1 MDRIMN
7 MYAKARRGSG
17 LTQRQAARAL
27 GLSVSL
33 LGRYERDESCPN
45 RRMVESMALLYGVPA
60 GRLGVPRPRLAGIDR
75 HTWPGATGRLHPSD
89 ALMAEWLVLSG
100 AWDAF
105 GADECA
111 AMLDGKGGRSA
122 AAYAYMG
129 RIRLECA
136 TPARRLSLAVPGT
149 HANGVWIPGK
159 GKESQ

>member
-1 MDRIMN
+1 MN
-7 MYAKARRGSG
+7 MYAKARRGAG

-33 LGRYERDESCPN
+33 LGRYERDESYPN

-75 HTWPGATGRLHPSD
+75 HTWPGAAGRLHPSD

-111 AMLDGKGGRSA
+111 AMLEGRNGRSA

>member
-1 MDRIMN
+1 MN
-7 MYAKARRGSG
+7 MYAKARRSAG
-17 LTQRQAARAL
+17 LTQRQAARVL

-33 LGRYERDESCPN
+33 LGRYERDESYPN

-60 GRLGVPRPRLAGIDR
+60 GRLGIPRPRPAGIDR

-100 AWDAF
+100 AWDTF

-111 AMLDGKGGRSA
+111 AMLDGRDGRSA

-136 TPARRLSLAVPGT
+136 TPARRLSLAVPGI
-149 HANGVWIPGK
+149 HADGMWTPER
-159 GKESQ
+159 KERR

>member
-7 MYAKARRGSG
+7 MYAKARRSAG

-60 GRLGVPRPRLAGIDR
+60 GRLGVPRPRPAGIDR

-89 ALMAEWLVLSG
+89 GLMAEWLVLSG
-100 AWDAF
+100 AWDTF

-111 AMLDGKGGRSA
+111 AMLDGRDGRSV

-149 HANGVWIPGK
+149 HANGTWTPK
-159 GKESQ
+159 RKESK

>member
-60 GRLGVPRPRLAGIDR
+60 GRLG
-75 HTWPGATGRLHPSD
+75 
-89 ALMAEWLVLSG
+89 
-100 AWDAF
+100 AF

-111 AMLDGKGGRSA
+111 AMLEGRNGRSV

>member
-1 MDRIMN
+1 MN
-7 MYAKARRGSG
+7 MYAKARRSAG

-60 GRLGVPRPRLAGIDR
+60 GRLGVPRPRPAGIDR

-111 AMLDGKGGRSA
+111 AMLEGGDGRSVV
-122 AAYAYMG
+122 AYAYMG
-129 RIRLECA
+129 RVRLECA

-149 HANGVWIPGK
+149 HADGIWTPERK
-159 GKESQ
+159 GCG

>member
-1 MDRIMN
+1 MN
-7 MYAKARRGSG
+7 VYAKARRSAG

-60 GRLGVPRPRLAGIDR
+60 GRLGAPRPRPAGIDR

-111 AMLDGKGGRSA
+111 AMLEGRDGRSV

-129 RIRLECA
+129 RVRLECA

-149 HANGVWIPGK
+149 HADGIWTPER
-159 GKESQ
+159 KERG

>member
-1 MDRIMN
+1 MN
-7 MYAKARRGSG
+7 VYAKARRGSG

-45 RRMVESMALLYGVPA
+45 RRMVESMALLYGVPT
-60 GRLGVPRPRLAGIDR
+60 GRLGVPRPRPAGIDR

-100 AWDAF
+100 AWEAF

-111 AMLDGKGGRSA
+111 AMLDARGGRSV

-149 HANGVWIPGK
+149 HANGTWTPVR
-159 GKESQ
+159 KECR

>member
-7 MYAKARRGSG
+7 MYAKARRSAG

-60 GRLGVPRPRLAGIDR
+60 GIDR

-89 ALMAEWLVLSG
+89 GLMAEWLVLSG
-100 AWDAF
+100 AWDTF

-111 AMLDGKGGRSA
+111 AMLDGRDGRSV

-149 HANGVWIPGK
+149 HANGTWTPK
-159 GKESQ
+159 RKESK

>member
-1 MDRIMN
+1 MN
-7 MYAKARRGSG
+7 VYAKARRSAG

-60 GRLGVPRPRLAGIDR
+60 GRLGAPRPRPAGIDR

-89 ALMAEWLVLSG
+89 ALMAEWLVLYG

-111 AMLDGKGGRSA
+111 AMLEGRDGRSV

-129 RIRLECA
+129 RVRLECA

>member
-33 LGRYERDESCPN
+33 LGRYERDESYPN

-60 GRLGVPRPRLAGIDR
+60 GRLGVPRPRPAGIDR

-89 ALMAEWLVLSG
+89 ALMAEWLILSG

-111 AMLDGKGGRSA
+111 AMLDGKGDRSA

-136 TPARRLSLAVPGT
+136 TPVRRLSLAVPGT